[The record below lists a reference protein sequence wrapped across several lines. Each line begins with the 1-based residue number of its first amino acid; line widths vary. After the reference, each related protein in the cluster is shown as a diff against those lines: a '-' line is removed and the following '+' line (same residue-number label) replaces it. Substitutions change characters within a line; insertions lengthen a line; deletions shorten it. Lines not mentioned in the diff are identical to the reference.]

1 MLSETIGD
9 RILLVIEAN
18 NLKRVEFARVLNINQ
33 SYVTQLIKGRNQP
46 SDRLIEDI
54 CQKYNIN
61 EEWLKTGEG
70 EMRRATSPLFLRDSS
85 LDATDREIIESYIR
99 MTPTQRQFIKDW
111 IRSIA
116 DTMSATT
123 TESATQPSKPAAN
136 QQHTMTDEGDD
147 EIEADVAAYR
157 AARIAEKEAA
167 SASSSTAAAKRA

>member
-1 MLSETIGD
+1 MLSETIGE

-18 NLKRVEFARVLNINQ
+18 NLKRVEFARILNINQ

-46 SDRLIEDI
+46 SDRLVEDI

-61 EEWLKTGEG
+61 ETWLKTGEG

-111 IRSIA
+111 IQDIA
-116 DTMSATT
+116 ATMDASDAAST
-123 TESATQPSKPAAN
+123 APPSEPAERP
-136 QQHTMTDEGDD
+136 QRPPMTDA
-147 EIEADVAAYR
+147 EIAADVAAYR
-157 AARIAEKEAA
+157 AALVAEQKEP

>member
-18 NLKRVEFARVLNINQ
+18 TLKKVEFARVLNINQ

-61 EEWLKTGEG
+61 EEWLKTGKG

-111 IRSIA
+111 IRRIA
-116 DTMSATT
+116 DTMRPAIP
-123 TESATQPSKPAAN
+123 TETEKKTYGDMTPEEKKAALAR
-136 QQHTMTDEGDD
+136 EIDD
-147 EIEADVAAYR
+147 ETRGKTFEVSIGSNFT
-157 AARIAEKEAA
+157 KN
-167 SASSSTAAAKRA
+167 SSQVPK

>member
-18 NLKRVEFARVLNINQ
+18 NLKKVEFARVLNINQ

-111 IRSIA
+111 IRRIA
-116 DTMSATT
+116 DTMCPAIP
-123 TESATQPSKPAAN
+123 TETEKKTYGDMTPEEKKAALAR
-136 QQHTMTDEGDD
+136 EIDD
-147 EIEADVAAYR
+147 ETRGKTFEVSIGSNFT
-157 AARIAEKEAA
+157 KN
-167 SASSSTAAAKRA
+167 SSQVPK